1 VNVQALVAGC
11 FQRLGSMI
19 DDRRLCAQAELAV
32 DVVRASQRADGS
44 FPYSTDRRG
53 EFTDSFHTGFVLE
66 GLTRFGLLA
75 PNSSGT
81 GALECVE
88 RGMEFLRTR
97 LIGPSHLPR
106 SSPGGRIARDGQNVG
121 QLIQTLAACGDT
133 RDRRAAADLW
143 RRWTSE
149 SSTGTRAA
157 SLRWEVGPIVLAGA
171 HLAAD
176 LADNH

>member
-11 FQRLGSMI
+11 LQRLGSMI
-19 DDRRLCAQAELAV
+19 DDRRLWAQAEMAV
-32 DVVRASQRADGS
+32 DVVRASQRSDGS

-66 GLTRFGLLA
+66 GLARFGLLA
-75 PNSSGT
+75 PESSGR
-81 GALECVE
+81 GALKCVE

-106 SSPGGRIARDGQNVG
+106 SSPGGHVVRDGQNVG
-121 QLIQTLAACGDT
+121 QLIQTLVTCGDT

-149 SSTGTRAA
+149 SSTGTHAG
-157 SLRWEVGPIVLAGA
+157 SLRWEVGPTVLAGA
-171 HLAAD
+171 HLATH
-176 LADNH
+176 LADDH